1 MTMPDQTPG
10 PLGVEARDGEH
21 RLQIELLDAL
31 RQAID
36 AGRPAGEVAEL
47 LDQLVEYSNA
57 HFLAEQLVMR
67 LHAYPLFEA
76 HVQEHDR
83 LIAQGRRLRDAVRE
97 GTTSTSLAVI
107 DELRAWL
114 LGHIDGMDRSYAEFT
129 ALEGVTPKV

>member
-1 MTMPDQTPG
+1 MTSPETNPG
-10 PLGVEARDGEH
+10 TLGVSALDGEH
-21 RLQIELLDAL
+21 RLQLDLLDAL
-31 RQAID
+31 RQAVE
-36 AGRPAGEVAEL
+36 AGRPSGDVAEI

-67 LHAYPLFEA
+67 LHAYPLFDA

-83 LIAQGRRLRDAVRE
+83 LIAHGRRIRDAVSAGE
-97 GTTSTSLAVI
+97 TQATVALL

-129 ALEGVTPKV
+129 ALAGVTPKL